1 MKKKTCWQGLLIAV
15 VLAVL
20 VYCLWA
26 VDNVGNHLQYV
37 VETTGDIAEA
47 AAELT
52 SLAEEWEITQR
63 AWTLRGIIQEA
74 AMMTE
79 SQVAN
84 GRITLCG
91 DNEATL
97 PLLHGRVFT
106 AEELVS
112 GAFDIPA
119 PPDVAPVCDD
129 PRLVIVPGLAF
140 DPKNL
145 MRLGRGGGYYDRWL
159 AGKTG
164 KLIAPCRSIQL
175 VEDIPHGRYD
185 IPMHMLVTAEKI
197 YEK

>member
-1 MKKKTCWQGLLIAV
+1 MEIRDKQTLRRRLRSLLSEGCGEKEDALICAAIMELPCWQ
-15 VLAVL
+15 
-20 VYCLWA
+20 
-26 VDNVGNHLQYV
+26 Q
-37 VETTGDIAEA
+37 AE
-47 AAELT
+47 
-52 SLAEEWEITQR
+52 SVFCYMPCKGEID
-63 AWTLRGIIQEA
+63 
-74 AMMTE
+74 
-79 SQVAN
+79 V
-84 GRITLCG
+84 
-91 DNEATL
+91 L
-97 PLLHGRVFT
+97 PLLLNCLEQGRQLYLPRIE
-106 AEELVS
+106 AKGKMSAARLYSMEELVS